1 MKMTIHAAA
10 LALLC
15 TLAACGRG
23 NAVVGK
29 WGDGAGAEACARDEV
44 VEFTSDG
51 KVTEG
56 GRQMATW
63 RADGDR
69 VTMSARGGREASIT
83 VSGDT
88 LTATESRG
96 GRGDSLRRCPG

>member
-1 MKMTIHAAA
+1 MKMTKHAAA

-29 WGDGAGAEACARDEV
+29 WGDGAGEQACAADEV
-44 VEFTSDG
+44 VEFKSDG
-51 KVTEG
+51 SITEG
-56 GRQMATW
+56 GRERARWT
-63 RADGDR
+63 ADGDR
-69 VTMSARGGREASIT
+69 VTITDRGRSMTAT

-88 LTATESRG
+88 LTVREGSG

>member
-29 WGDGAGAEACARDEV
+29 WGDGAGADDCARDKAI
-44 VEFTSDG
+44 EFTSDG
-51 KVTEG
+51 RVTEA
-56 GRQMATW
+56 GREMARW
-63 RADGDR
+63 RANGDR
-69 VTMSARGGREASIT
+69 VTVDSRGRELSAT

-88 LTATESRG
+88 LTVREGSARG
-96 GRGDSLRRCPG
+96 GVSMRRCPR